1 MMKLGMFLEATG
13 HHVAAWR
20 DPDVDP
26 HSRQSLA
33 HYLDI
38 ARLAERGKFD
48 LLFMADTNATFGADD
63 VNSWT
68 RTTAASRL
76 EPITLLGAIAAVTER
91 IGLVATATTTY
102 FEPFLVARFFA
113 SLDQISGGRAGWNL
127 VTSLAIAEAY
137 NFGRQTHP
145 HHGDR
150 YARAREFAKVVLGL
164 WDSWEEGA
172 VVADKERGLYL
183 DREKLHFLNHTGKH
197 FSVRGPLTVHRSP
210 QGHPV
215 IVQAGQSDDGRD
227 LAAETAEVTFTVQQD
242 LDAGRA
248 FYADIKRRAAAY
260 GRPPHAIKVLPGV
273 MTVIAPTRAEA
284 ANKYER
290 LQALLS
296 PALAIK
302 DLSSYFGLDLS
313 AYPLDGPVPEP
324 SPAIE
329 QKGRVKMMVELA
341 RRENL
346 TIRQLYK
353 RVYGQRGHRVAIGTP
368 SEVADGLETWFRGG
382 AADGFNLMPLTFP
395 RGLEDIVDL
404 LIPELQRRGLFR
416 RDYEGKTL
424 RENLALPY
432 PENRWAVARAQKDAG

>member
-1 MMKLGMFLEATG
+1 MMKLGLFLEGTG

-26 HSRQSLA
+26 HGRQTLA
-33 HYLDI
+33 YYLDS
-38 ARLAERGKFD
+38 ARLAEHGKFD

-63 VNSWT
+63 VESWT
-68 RTTAASRL
+68 RTTQASRL

-102 FEPFLVARFFA
+102 FEPFHVARFFA

-127 VTSLAIAEAY
+127 VTSLAVAEAY
-137 NFGRQTHP
+137 NFGREMHP
-145 HHGDR
+145 HHADR

-164 WDSWEEGA
+164 WDSFEDGA
-172 VVADKERGLYL
+172 VIADKERGIYL
-183 DREKLHFLNHTGKH
+183 DRSKLHFLDHKGRH

-242 LDAGRA
+242 LDAARA

-273 MTVIAPTRAEA
+273 MTVIGETRAEA
-284 ANKYER
+284 AEKYER
-290 LQALLS
+290 LQSLLS
-296 PALAIK
+296 PELAVK
-302 DLSSYFGLDLS
+302 DLSSHFGFDLS

-324 SPAIE
+324 APDVE
-329 QKGRVKMMVELA
+329 QKGRVKVMLELA

-353 RVYGQRGHRVAIGTP
+353 RVYGQRGHRVVIGTP
-368 SEVADGLETWFRGG
+368 SEVADALESWFRAG
-382 AADGFNLMPLTFP
+382 AADGFNILPLTFP
-395 RGLEDIVDL
+395 RGLHDIVDL
-404 LIPELQRRGLFR
+404 LIPELRRRGLFR
-416 RDYEGKTL
+416 KEYEGKTL
-424 RENLALPY
+424 RENLGLQF
-432 PENRWAVARAQKDAG
+432 PENRWTVERAQRDAG

>member
-1 MMKLGMFLEATG
+1 MMKLGLFLEGSG

-26 HSRQSLA
+26 NGRQTFA
-33 HYLDI
+33 QYLDS
-38 ARLAERGKFD
+38 ARIAERGKFD

-63 VNSWT
+63 VDSWT

-76 EPITLLGAIAAVTER
+76 EPITLLGALAAVTER

-102 FEPFLVARFFA
+102 FEPFHVARFFA
-113 SLDQISGGRAGWNL
+113 SIDQISGGRAGWNL
-127 VTSLAIAEAY
+127 VTSLAVAEAY
-137 NFGRQTHP
+137 NFGKETHL

-164 WDSWEEGA
+164 WDSWEDGA
-172 VVADKERGLYL
+172 IIADKESGIYF
-183 DREKLHFLNHTGKH
+183 DRAKLHFLNHKGKH

-215 IVQAGQSDDGRD
+215 IVQAGQSEDGRD
-227 LAAETAEVTFTVQQD
+227 LAGETAEVTFTVQQD

-260 GRPPHAIKVLPGV
+260 GRPPNAIKVMPGV
-273 MTVIAPTRAEA
+273 MTVIGHSHAEA
-284 ANKYER
+284 HEKYER
-290 LQALLS
+290 LQTLLS
-296 PALAIK
+296 PELAIK
-302 DLSSYFGLDLS
+302 DLSSHFGLDLAS
-313 AYPLDGPVPEP
+313 YPLDGPVPDP
-324 SPAIE
+324 RDDIE
-329 QKGRVKMMVELA
+329 QKGRVKVMVDLA

-353 RVYGQRGHRVAIGTP
+353 RVYGQRGHRVVIGTP
-368 SEVADGLETWFRGG
+368 AEVADALELWFRGG

-416 RDYEGKTL
+416 TEYEGKTL
-424 RENLALPY
+424 RENLGLPF
-432 PENRWAVARAQKDAG
+432 PANRWLEAQAQKNAG

>member
-1 MMKLGMFLEATG
+1 MMKLGLFLEGTG

-26 HSRQSLA
+26 YGRQSLA
-33 HYLDI
+33 HYI
-38 ARLAERGKFD
+38 ESARTAERGKFD

-63 VNSWT
+63 VDTWS
-68 RTTAASRL
+68 RTTASVRL
-76 EPITLLGAIAAVTER
+76 EPITLLGALAAVTGR

-102 FEPFLVARFFA
+102 LEPFHVARLFA
-113 SLDQISGGRAGWNL
+113 SIDQISGGRAGWNL
-127 VTSLAIAEAY
+127 VTSLAVAEAY
-137 NFGRQTHP
+137 NFGRAAHP
-145 HHGDR
+145 HHADR

-164 WDSWEEGA
+164 WNSWEDGA
-172 VVADKERGLYL
+172 IIADKQSGIFF
-183 DREKLHFLNHTGKH
+183 DRSKLHFLNHKGKH
-197 FSVRGPLTVHRSP
+197 FSVRGPLMVHRSP

-227 LAAETAEVTFTVQQD
+227 LAGETAEITFTVQQD
-242 LDAGRA
+242 FEAGRA

-260 GRPPHAIKVLPGV
+260 GRPPNAIKVLPGV
-273 MTVIAPTRAEA
+273 MTVIGHTRAEA

-296 PALAIK
+296 PELAIR
-302 DLSSYFGLDLS
+302 DLSSHFGFDLS
-313 AYPLDGPVPEP
+313 EYPLDGPVPDP
-324 SPAIE
+324 DPGVE
-329 QKGRVKMMVELA
+329 QKGRVTVMVELA

-346 TIRQLYK
+346 TIRQLYQ
-353 RVYGQRGHRVAIGTP
+353 RVYGQRGHRVVVGTP
-368 SEVADGLETWFRGG
+368 AEVADALELWFRGG

-416 RDYEGKTL
+416 KEYEGETL
-424 RENLALPY
+424 RENLGLPY
-432 PENRWAVARAQKDAG
+432 PVHPAAIARARKDAG

>member
-33 HYLDI
+33 HYLNI

-63 VNSWT
+63 VDSWT

-76 EPITLLGAIAAVTER
+76 EPMTLLGAIAAVTER

-102 FEPFLVARFFA
+102 FEPFHVARFFG

-137 NFGRQTHP
+137 NFGRQSHP

-172 VVADKERGLYL
+172 VVADKERGVYF

-284 ANKYER
+284 ADKYER

-296 PALAIK
+296 PELAIK

-324 SPAIE
+324 SPSIE

-353 RVYGQRGHRVAIGTP
+353 RVYGQRGHRVVVGTP

-432 PENRWAVARAQKDAG
+432 PENRWTVGRARKDAG